1 MKVAIKFIPVSE
13 VKRYNGTSDKGS
25 YSIVTW
31 KVKGLDNKEFVVNCF
46 GDTSDYMQSHH
57 EATIDG
63 EIEIACREYNGNFYN
78 DVKIVKIEKEQEEVS
93 DSPKHATSTSITSIN
108 ANNGFVNN
116 SLDPNSAND
125 LPF

>member
-13 VKRYNGTSDKGS
+13 LKRYNGTSDKGS

-46 GDTSDYMQSHH
+46 GDTSDYMQSHL
-57 EATIDG
+57 ESTIDG
-63 EIEIACREYNGNFYN
+63 EIEIVCREYNGNFYN
-78 DVKIVKIEKEQEEVS
+78 DIKIVKIEKEQEES
-93 DSPKHATSTSITSIN
+93 TDSPQPATSTSIN

>member
-13 VKRYNGTSDKGS
+13 LKRYNGTSDKGS

-63 EIEIACREYNGNFYN
+63 EIEIVCREYNGNFYN
-78 DVKIVKIEKEQEEVS
+78 DIKIVKIEKEQEES
-93 DSPKHATSTSITSIN
+93 TDSPQPSTSTSINT
-108 ANNGFVNN
+108 NNGFVNN

>member
-31 KVKGLDNKEFVVNCF
+31 KVKGLDGKEFIVNCF
-46 GDTSDYMQSHH
+46 GDTSDYMQSHP
-57 EATIDG
+57 ESTIDG
-63 EIEIACREYNGNFYN
+63 DIEITCREYNGNFYN
-78 DVKIVKIEKEQEEVS
+78 DIKIVKIEKDQEESTDNPQPVS
-93 DSPKHATSTSITSIN
+93 NSVSQNPFN
-108 ANNGFVNN
+108 NN
-116 SLDPNSAND
+116 SMNPANHND